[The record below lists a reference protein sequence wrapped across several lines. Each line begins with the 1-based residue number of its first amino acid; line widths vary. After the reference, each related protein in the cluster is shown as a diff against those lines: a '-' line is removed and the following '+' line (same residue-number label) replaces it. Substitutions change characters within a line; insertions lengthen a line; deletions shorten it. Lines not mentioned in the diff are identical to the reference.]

1 MENTINQNSLEND
14 SVLEIEKLKI
24 KEPSL
29 YRVLL
34 HNDDYTSMDFVVDI
48 LVQIFQ
54 KTIEEATQVM
64 FSVHKKGI
72 GICGVYSKEVA
83 EFRVN
88 KTIRLAREAGFPL
101 LCTMEKE

>member
-1 MENTINQNSLEND
+1 MEQNITQNSFDNEP
-14 SVLEIEKLKI
+14 VLEIEKIKI
-24 KEPSL
+24 KEPSM

-48 LVQIFQ
+48 LMQIFQ
-54 KTIEEATQVM
+54 KSIEEATQIM

-72 GICGVYSKEVA
+72 GICGVYSREVA
-83 EFRVN
+83 EFRVTT
-88 KTIRLAREAGFPL
+88 TIRLAREAGFPL